1 MSLLPVSLDDKYAQ
15 PHGRVLVSATQ
26 ALTRLLMEQRVRDQA
41 AGLNTAGYVSGY
53 RGSPLGTLDKALWDA
68 GQHLKT
74 HHVVFRPGVNEDL
87 AATAIWGT
95 QQLDVFEGARYDG
108 VYAMWYG
115 KGPGVERSG
124 DALHHANLA
133 GTAPH
138 GGVVMAVGDDPV
150 CHSSTVPQQ
159 SEFAL
164 MAAGIPVLAAGT
176 VQEVYDY
183 GLAGLALSRFA
194 GVWVAL
200 KLVTDV
206 AESTA
211 VIDIDSP
218 GSRGVIPADFV
229 MPPDGVHL
237 RIPDWPTFQEE
248 RLMRY
253 RLPAL
258 LAAVR
263 ASGLDRVT
271 LASPRPRLGIVAF
284 GKAHEDLRQALLD
297 LGLDDRQ
304 AAELGI
310 TIYKPAL
317 IWPLEPEGLRAF
329 TEGLEEL
336 LVVEEGRPMLE
347 GQIKDQ
353 LFALPDAR
361 RPRVQ
366 GKRDFDG
373 RVLFPEHGELT
384 PRAIARVLGAR
395 VAQLAPQAAW
405 RKLAGRWVS
414 DEDRTVET
422 GRILERRTRGREVE
436 LAGGSFVANLRRL
449 QDAALG

>member
-183 GLAGLALSRFA
+183 GLAGIALSRFA

-200 KLVTDV
+200 KLVTD
-206 AESTA
+206 
-211 VIDIDSP
+211 I
-218 GSRGVIPADFV
+218 
-229 MPPDGVHL
+229 
-237 RIPDWPTFQEE
+237 
-248 RLMRY
+248 
-253 RLPAL
+253 
-258 LAAVR
+258 
-263 ASGLDRVT
+263 AS
-271 LASPRPRLGIVAF
+271 SS
-284 GKAHEDLRQALLD
+284 
-297 LGLDDRQ
+297 
-304 AAELGI
+304 
-310 TIYKPAL
+310 
-317 IWPLEPEGLRAF
+317 W
-329 TEGLEEL
+329 
-336 LVVEEGRPMLE
+336 
-347 GQIKDQ
+347 
-353 LFALPDAR
+353 
-361 RPRVQ
+361 
-366 GKRDFDG
+366 
-373 RVLFPEHGELT
+373 
-384 PRAIARVLGAR
+384 
-395 VAQLAPQAAW
+395 
-405 RKLAGRWVS
+405 
-414 DEDRTVET
+414 
-422 GRILERRTRGREVE
+422 
-436 LAGGSFVANLRRL
+436 
-449 QDAALG
+449 